1 MNKWALGIPLENAF
15 AIASLQVLRICG
27 HLRNSKVHP
36 SQQVPS
42 KHWLRFTMSKYHYKS
57 YFIASKTRALDTQ
70 VQSTDLNP
78 TILFCGYVGCSG
90 ERILACPSSVFEG
103 WLLHIGSMWRF
114 PTRHAIPP
122 RLQNIQ
128 TATHNV
134 FTRFAKST
142 RLVEVLTAQSEL
154 KATGPPLGLSG
165 VVVSSLSILASA
177 TNKTI
182 NYWCTGYTYHSSQ
195 WGTIWSLKWRF
206 QMTLWVGPTNPP
218 EMWSAISHLVSI
230 ESYGLDPPYNT

>member
-1 MNKWALGIPLENAF
+1 MHLQSHPCRCWEFVVTF
-15 AIASLQVLRICG
+15 AMISFLPPNRCLHNIGWDLLWESTTISHTLAPP
-27 HLRNSKVHP
+27 KP
-36 SQQVPS
+36 DP
-42 KHWLRFTMSKYHYKS
+42 W
-57 YFIASKTRALDTQ
+57 TQ
-70 VQSTDLNP
+70 VRSTDLNP
-78 TILFCGYVGCSG
+78 SILFCRYVGCSG

-103 WLLHIGSMWRF
+103 WLLHIGSKWRF

-128 TATHNV
+128 TTPHNI
-134 FTRFAKST
+134 FTRFAKWT

-182 NYWCTGYTYHSSQ
+182 NQWCTGYIYHSSQ
-195 WGTIWSLKWRF
+195 WATIWSLEWRF

-218 EMWSAISHLVSI
+218 QM
-230 ESYGLDPPYNT
+230 